1 MTDKQV
7 NFSVYMLTSTDLFL
21 KICERVASANNF
33 HKTNDT
39 CFSCCTA
46 DVCNTGCNN
55 VVHEVTANTTPSG
68 QLLTKLSTRAACK
81 DTTPEATCKLAA
93 SIVCQDLAH
102 ARNANCEHYCGFC

>member
-1 MTDKQV
+1 MHFKAGLYFFDCNWERVHKGFYNCTMADKQV
-7 NFSVYMLTSTDLFL
+7 NFSVYMLTSSDPFL

-55 VVHEVTANTTPSG
+55 VDHEVTANTTPSG
-68 QLLTKLSTRAACK
+68 HFLTKLSTRG
-81 DTTPEATCKLAA
+81 T
-93 SIVCQDLAH
+93 
-102 ARNANCEHYCGFC
+102 